1 MNDTIAKAEQ
11 LRETLLDLAALL
23 DDLIAQAPERAIQ
36 PLHATSGTTLGS
48 ITEQAALEALRQH
61 EPASTKE
68 IYEAI
73 HDRVPIGGR
82 NPHSTLSARLS
93 MSRRIKR
100 GRGGS
105 CRV

>member
-1 MNDTIAKAEQ
+1 MKDTIAKAEQ
-11 LRETLLDLAALL
+11 LRETLLDIAALL
-23 DDLIAQAPERAIQ
+23 DDLIAQAPEKPLQLVQ
-36 PLHATSGTTLGS
+36 PPDGSTIGS

-73 HDRVPIGGR
+73 HDAVPIGGK

-100 GRGGS
+100 GRGGWW
-105 CRV
+105 RV